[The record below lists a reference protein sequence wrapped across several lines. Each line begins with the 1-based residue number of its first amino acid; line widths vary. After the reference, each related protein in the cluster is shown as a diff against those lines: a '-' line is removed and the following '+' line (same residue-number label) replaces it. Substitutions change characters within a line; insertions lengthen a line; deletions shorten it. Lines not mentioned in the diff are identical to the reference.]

1 MKELTKPTQPDFN
14 LMLVPTDV
22 QFLETVKEELS
33 DTWTKRQIFRT
44 ETEMRI
50 SVLNDVK
57 FPTNAAKYWQ
67 AVREQGVMF
76 ENLVTLSFEFR
87 RNDIELERKYR
98 KLEESTDDLERGDIQ
113 IDIDECIYKK
123 SNMEQ
128 VAKDRTREIE
138 HWSRLKKEVNDGTFD
153 IENVDTHQL
162 DSYHRR
168 FQNQAQLGV
177 PNDDGGKNLISQLVT
192 AQRVMEDRGIEIDLL
207 KGPTDQLKLSNNK

>member
-14 LMLVPTDV
+14 LMLVPEDV
-22 QFLETVKEELS
+22 QFLETVKEELN

-67 AVREQGVMF
+67 SVREQGVMF

-87 RNDIELERKYR
+87 RNEIELERKQR
-98 KLEESTDDLERGDIQ
+98 ELETITDELDRADLQ
-113 IDIDECIYKK
+113 VDIDECIYKK

-128 VAKDRTREIE
+128 VAKDRTREVE

-153 IENVDTHQL
+153 TDNVDTHQL
-162 DSYHRR
+162 ESYHKR
-168 FQNQAQLGV
+168 FQFQAKLGV
-177 PNDDGGKNLISQLVT
+177 PNDDGGKNLMSQLVT
-192 AQRVMEDRGIEIDLL
+192 AQRVLQDNGIDLDL
-207 KGPTDQLKLSNNK
+207 LESPEDQIKLTNNN

>member
-98 KLEESTDDLERGDIQ
+98 KLEESIDDLERGDIQ

-192 AQRVMEDRGIEIDLL
+192 AQRVMEDRGIEVDLL
-207 KGPTDQLKLSNNK
+207 KGPDGQMKLSDNN

>member
-14 LMLVPTDV
+14 LMLVPEDV
-22 QFLETVKEELS
+22 QFLESVKEELN

-57 FPTNAAKYWQ
+57 FPTVASKYWQ
-67 AVREQGVMF
+67 SVREQGVMF
-76 ENLVTLSFEFR
+76 ENLVTLSFEYR
-87 RNDIELERKYR
+87 RNDIELERKQREYD
-98 KLEESTDDLERGDIQ
+98 EATDDLERADIQ

-128 VAKDRTREIE
+128 VAKDRTREVE
-138 HWSRLKKEVNDGTFD
+138 HWSRLKKELNDGTFD
-153 IENVDTHQL
+153 TDNVDTHQL
-162 DSYHRR
+162 DSYHQR
-168 FQNQAQLGV
+168 FQHQAHLGV

-192 AQRVMEDRGIEIDLL
+192 TQRVMEDRGIEVNLL
-207 KGPTDQLKLSNNK
+207 EGAEPKKLESNNS